1 MITGQLKSKIDSLWL
16 EFWQGG
22 IANPLTVIEQISFLM
37 FARLLD
43 IRESTEEKKYDRVN
57 RGKGKKFPGMFF
69 TPKQQHLRWSQF
81 KHRGGDEMMEI
92 VRDELFPFFRNL
104 STTSDYGGSK
114 NTFSEYMQDA
124 NLMNSEAEPAGCG
137 GKHD

>member
-16 EFWQGG
+16 EFYSGG
-22 IANPLTVIEQISFLM
+22 ITNPLTVIEQISFLM

-43 IRESTEEKKYDRVN
+43 IRESTEEKKFDRVN

-92 VRDELFPFFRNL
+92 VHNI
-104 STTSDYGGSK
+104 
-114 NTFSEYMQDA
+114 
-124 NLMNSEAEPAGCG
+124 
-137 GKHD
+137 KHGACRRV